1 MSSPEHVQ
9 AYGVRFLDVIN
20 IMRPGIKP
28 TVKKALLNPAFKEK
42 YDAVIKNT
50 ITLENYTQFVHGP
63 DLFKHSLFLG
73 MLSSMDELR
82 ITTAKDLED
91 LLDEVAATKVGRTPL
106 QERIDAYGRRYLESL
121 YAEKETSAKAR
132 ALDEALCSDKQVK
145 SRYDAIIQ
153 KKMTFES
160 CMNALWSS
168 STIPPDVEEMCKSGE
183 AERMSSSASKEMREL
198 LDEVSGP
205 PIQPKKLTQRERKKA
220 QALGK

>member
-1 MSSPEHVQ
+1 M
-9 AYGVRFLDVIN
+9 IN

-28 TVKKALLNPAFKEK
+28 TVEKALLNPAFKER
-42 YDAVIKNT
+42 YDAIIRNT

-73 MLSSMDELR
+73 MRSSMDELR
-82 ITTAKDLED
+82 ITTAKELEE
-91 LLDEVAATKVGRTPL
+91 LLDKVAATKIGRTPP

-132 ALDEALCSDKQVK
+132 ALDEALHSDKQVK
-145 SRYDAIIQ
+145 SRYDAIML
-153 KKMTFES
+153 KKITVQT
-160 CMNALWSS
+160 CMDAVWSLG
-168 STIPPDVEEMCKSGE
+168 TIPPDVEKMCKSGE
-183 AERMSSSASKEMREL
+183 VDRMSSSASKEMREL